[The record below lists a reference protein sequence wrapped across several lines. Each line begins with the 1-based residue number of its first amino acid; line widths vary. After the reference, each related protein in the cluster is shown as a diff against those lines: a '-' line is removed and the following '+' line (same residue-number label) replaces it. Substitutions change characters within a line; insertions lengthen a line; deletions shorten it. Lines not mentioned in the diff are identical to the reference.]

1 MSTYLHII
9 SNKTKVIKIFQ
20 NFNESNKARK
30 KNNNNNKSNLIIK
43 ELIKKT

>member
-1 MSTYLHII
+1 MSTYLHIM

-20 NFNESNKARK
+20 NFNESNKTK
-30 KNNNNNKSNLIIK
+30 KNNNKSNLIIK

>member
-1 MSTYLHII
+1 MSTYLHIM

-20 NFNESNKARK
+20 NFNESNKTK
-30 KNNNNNKSNLIIK
+30 KNNNNKSNLIIK

>member
-1 MSTYLHII
+1 MSTYLHIM

-20 NFNESNKARK
+20 NFNESNKTK
-30 KNNNNNKSNLIIK
+30 KNNKSNLIIK